1 MWKVIIIKHHFTFKK
16 EEKLKSRKLIEV
28 LFKQGATFSNF
39 PFRVLYFF
47 LPDNIGPLQVG
58 FAVSGKHFKNAV
70 DRNRIKR
77 LMREAYRLQKST
89 LTGNIEKQGKFMVAF
104 FIYTGNIIP
113 EYKDVAEKIKAALT
127 RLNKITDEA
136 IAPNS

>member
-1 MWKVIIIKHHFTFKK
+1 
-16 EEKLKSRKLIEV
+16 
-28 LFKQGATFSNF
+28 
-39 PFRVLYFF
+39 
-47 LPDNIGPLQVG
+47 LQVG
-58 FAVSGKHFKNAV
+58 FAVSVKHFKNAV

-77 LMREAYRLQKST
+77 LMREAYRLQKNT
-89 LTGNIEKQGKFMVAF
+89 LTDNIEKQGKFMVAF

-113 EYKDVAEKIKAALT
+113 EYKEIAEKIKAALT

>member
-1 MWKVIIIKHHFTFKK
+1 M
-16 EEKLKSRKLIEV
+16 

-77 LMREAYRLQKST
+77 LMREAYRLQKTT
-89 LTGNIEKQGKFMVAF
+89 LTEKIEKQGKFMVAF

-113 EYKDVAEKIKAALT
+113 EYEDVKEKIRGALK

-136 IAPNS
+136 IAPIT